1 MTHCGQHDTDA
12 EGIPTVAP
20 YFLPTCL
27 ASFNRKFPQIRV
39 TVVEEF
45 TTDLLERLEGGMI
58 DLALLALPVTGSNF
72 LSQEV
77 LRERLYVVVAA
88 SSQRFWPW
96 SQPAPA
102 SQWSR
107 KWQSSL
113 AGMPLHPP
121 RR

>member
-1 MTHCGQHDTDA
+1 VTHYGQHDADA

-58 DLALLALPVTGSNF
+58 DLALLALPVTGSI

-102 SQWSR
+102 SQ
-107 KWQSSL
+107 
-113 AGMPLHPP
+113 
-121 RR
+121 